1 MSYILAIDSGNTYVK
16 WGLYANNTWLKK
28 GKVYYTDVPLLEREF
43 SALPEPVIIIISHVA
58 RINTR
63 NQLNTLLSIWPINP
77 HWITAR
83 PFQCNVHN
91 SYLNPEQ
98 LGSDRWAALIAA
110 WDFQHHACLVINI
123 GTAVTIDAL
132 SDSGEFLG
140 GIILPGAHLIMSSLS
155 YGTQLTNITIGNYKK
170 FPQSTND
177 GIHSG
182 VIQCLIGAIER
193 MYNLFSSQFNHGVG
207 SCIVSGGGVNEL
219 IPFIEFPIIII
230 DNLVLEGLIIIADD
244 FRSDEKSLT

>member
-1 MSYILAIDSGNTYVK
+1 MSYILTIDSGNTYVK
-16 WGLYANNTWLKK
+16 WGLYANNTWFKK
-28 GKVYYTDVPLLEREF
+28 GKVYYTDVPLLKREF
-43 SALPEPVIIIISHVA
+43 TALPQPEIIIISHVA
-58 RINTR
+58 RVNTKD
-63 NQLNTLLSIWPINP
+63 QLNKLLSIWSITP
-77 HWITAR
+77 HWVTAR
-83 PFQCNVHN
+83 SFQCNVYN
-91 SYLNPEQ
+91 SYLKPEQ

-110 WDFQHHACLVINI
+110 WELQHHACLVINI

-140 GIILPGAHLIMSSLS
+140 GIILPGTQLIVSSLS

-170 FPQSTND
+170 FPQSTSD

-193 MYNLFSSQFNHGVG
+193 MYNLFSSQFSHPVG

-219 IPFIEFPIIII
+219 VPFIKLPIIII
-230 DNLVLEGLIIIADD
+230 DNLVLEGLILIADD
-244 FRSDEKSLT
+244 FRSGRGSLT